1 MDYLLFTGGC
11 LIVLL
16 VLLEITVTLR
26 GENDEL

>member
-11 LIVLL
+11 LIFLL
-16 VLLEITVTLR
+16 VLLEITITLR